1 MSGVT
6 IKELAEACGVSIGT
20 VSKALRK
27 SERIAA
33 KTVAR
38 IEEKAK
44 ELGYVGS
51 QAARALAAKR
61 RTVGLYLPTASAELL
76 ARYRAGI
83 EAARPALSSYGLTL
97 KELDPTAP
105 VEGLAGV
112 LVATSLLGRLSLP
125 DGVPLVTVGSR
136 AHGVHPI
143 AEVTADYRIGG
154 RLAAQFLAFATG
166 GAPVAI
172 LSARRT
178 AYSEEEAIR
187 GFREI
192 SSRLGIRLAAVAE
205 CGDGAMGVR
214 TELRRLLA
222 ANRRVEGLF
231 VTAPLVG
238 TVSAA
243 LADVRNKPTVIG
255 LDFTSAATEALR
267 AGSIAALLYTS
278 PERQIE
284 RALLTLAEY
293 LTSHREGGHT
303 TVRTELVLRS
313 NLENYL

>member
-6 IKELAEACGVSIGT
+6 IKELAEACGVSIST

-27 SERIAA
+27 SERIAEE
-33 KTVAR
+33 TIAR

-51 QAARALAAKR
+51 QAARALASGR
-61 RTVGLYLPTASAELL
+61 RTVGIYLPTFPTELL

-83 EAARPALSSYGLTL
+83 AAARPALSSYGITL
-97 KELDPTAP
+97 KELDLSAP
-105 VEGLAGV
+105 AEGLDGV
-112 LVATSLLGRLSLP
+112 LAATSLLGRLSLP
-125 DGVPLVTVGSR
+125 EGLPLVTVGSR

-178 AYSEEEAIR
+178 AYSEEEAVR
-187 GFREI
+187 GFREL
-192 SSRLGIRLAAVAE
+192 SSRLGIRLAAIAE
-205 CGDGAMGVR
+205 CGDGTASVR
-214 TELRRLLA
+214 TEVRRLLA
-222 ANRRVEGLF
+222 TNRRIEGLF

-243 LADVRNKPTVIG
+243 LADVKNKPTVIG
-255 LDFTSAATEALR
+255 LDFTATATEALR
-267 AGSIAALLYTS
+267 TGSVAALLYTS
-278 PERQIE
+278 PERQVE
-284 RALLTLAEY
+284 RALLALGDH
-293 LTSHREGGHT
+293 LTTRREGGHT